1 MAMVLLHQ
9 RKAVA
14 VFPAAVLGTCVF
26 QMDCCVNVFAA
37 VTGLCLLTLRSCPG
51 LLRDIGKWELI
62 LACLSVLTP
71 FYVHMFVSSL
81 VPFKMKGSV

>member
-1 MAMVLLHQ
+1 
-9 RKAVA
+9 
-14 VFPAAVLGTCVF
+14 
-26 QMDCCVNVFAA
+26 
-37 VTGLCLLTLRSCPG
+37 LTLRSCPG